1 VTDPQTIRA
10 DQFLA
15 HPPGRVWHALTDS
28 ELMARWLMPN
38 DFKLEIGHRFTFRT
52 TPIPAVGFDGIVHCE
67 VVDFEPERR
76 LVIRWANRILDTT
89 VTWRLVPEGRG
100 TRLFVEHAGF
110 DLDDEAQAFAF
121 RNMGSGW
128 RSGVFRGIERV
139 LGKFEGE
146 PGRV

>member
-1 VTDPQTIRA
+1 MIEPQTIRA

-15 HPPGRVWHALTDS
+15 HSPGRVWHALTDS
-28 ELMARWLMPN
+28 DMMARWLMPN
-38 DFKLEIGHRFTFRT
+38 DFKLEIGHRFTFHT
-52 TPIPAVGFDGIVHCE
+52 TPIPAADFDGIVYSE

-76 LVIRWANRILDTT
+76 LMIRWANRILDTT

-121 RNMGSGW
+121 RNMSSGW
-128 RSGVFRGIERV
+128 RSSVFQEITRV
-139 LGKFEGE
+139 LGEFEDGLE
-146 PGRV
+146 RV